1 MESEVE
7 PDSDHD
13 DMDHDLS
20 HGHWMGHPDDPN
32 KVRSLCE
39 VKDIHLLCERQG
51 RQLNSCLLLA
61 RQIIFVII
69 ELFKVKDN
77 GIVII
82 KVDYN
87 C

>member
-51 RQLNSCLLLA
+51 RQL
-61 RQIIFVII
+61 
-69 ELFKVKDN
+69 
-77 GIVII
+77 
-82 KVDYN
+82 
-87 C
+87 

>member
-13 DMDHDLS
+13 DTDHDLS

-39 VKDIHLLCERQG
+39 VKDIHSLFLQALMRQAVISKIG
-51 RQLNSCLLLA
+51 NICYDW
-61 RQIIFVII
+61 II
-69 ELFKVKDN
+69 
-77 GIVII
+77 
-82 KVDYN
+82 
-87 C
+87 

>member
-13 DMDHDLS
+13 DTDHDLS

-32 KVRSLCE
+32 KVRSSCE
-39 VKDIHLLCERQG
+39 VSRTFICFCYRQAD
-51 RQLNSCLLLA
+51 SCKLFVI
-61 RQIIFVII
+61 RKIIFVMIG
-69 ELFKVKDN
+69 LFKVKDN
-77 GIVII
+77 GFVII
-82 KVDYN
+82 MVDY